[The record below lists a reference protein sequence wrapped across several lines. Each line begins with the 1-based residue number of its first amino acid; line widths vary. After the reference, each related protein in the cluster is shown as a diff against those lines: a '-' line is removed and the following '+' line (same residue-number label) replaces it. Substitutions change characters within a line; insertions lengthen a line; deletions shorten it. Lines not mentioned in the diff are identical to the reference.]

1 MKREGRED
9 SRDREHGE
17 DGSLLASFAAFANFA
32 WPLVLLVLFLGTFRR
47 AERGTAAQ
55 AVGLDCDRPDPISLE
70 SCLAR
75 DPTNVALLTDLAA
88 GYESSGRIDLAEG
101 AYRRALSIDPKDGDL
116 HVRLGELLLK
126 RGDRSGAH
134 AEAESALR
142 WHPAS
147 AHALGLA
154 ARSAQFDGVSDQ

>member
-1 MKREGRED
+1 M
-9 SRDREHGE
+9 
-17 DGSLLASFAAFANFA
+17 
-32 WPLVLLVLFLGTFRR
+32 LFLATFRR
-47 AERGTAAQ
+47 TERGAAAQ
-55 AVGLDCDRPDPISLE
+55 AVRLDCDRPDAISLE
-70 SCLAR
+70 ACVAH

-101 AYRRALSIDPKDGDL
+101 AYRRALTIDPKDGDL

-147 AHALGLA
+147 ARALDLA
-154 ARSAQFDGVSDQ
+154 ARSAPADAVSDQ